1 MQIHEKIKVL
11 RQFKGLTQEEMAEQL
26 DYSVQGYAKIERGET
41 DPTIGKLE
49 TIAKI
54 LGVRIQDLLNLKGKN
69 AVNIAESCQK
79 GDGLEQKNNRC
90 LTFITEA
97 TCLHELEKAQLLV
110 QEKDKQIEHLK
121 TEVELLRKIANLPS
135 K

>member
-11 RQFKGLTQEEMAEQL
+11 RHFKGLTQEEMAEQL

-54 LGVRIQDLLNLKGKN
+54 LGVRLQDLFNLKGKN
-69 AVNIAESCQK
+69 AVNLAEKCQIN
-79 GDGLEQKNNRC
+79 DGLEQNGNKC

-97 TCLHELEKAQLLV
+97 MCLHELEKALLLV

-121 TEVELLRKIANLPS
+121 TEVVLLRKLVNLES